1 MMLIRTV
8 GELKEFI
15 KDLADDTPVIMY
27 KSNMEKSGYQAKV
40 GIRAENMVSERRE
53 TYDAFDYT
61 PYTYEVFSPTHDDTG
76 TLCLLIG

>member
-8 GELKEFI
+8 GELKNFI
-15 KDLADDTPVIMY
+15 KDLPNDTPVLAY
-27 KSNMEKSGYQAKV
+27 KSDMEQQGYQPKMGV
-40 GIRAENMVSERRE
+40 RLENMVSEERE

-61 PYTYEVFSPTHDDTG
+61 SYTYEVFSPTHDDTG